1 MIIGSEKKETM
12 TKKILTD
19 CDGVLLDWVTPF
31 HEWMKRASYT
41 LVDDTVYS
49 IGDAYGIPREEG
61 HELVEAFNNSEYIRN
76 LKPLPGAVEYVAKL
90 VEQGYEFHVITSLSD
105 CPEAKGRRLMNLTEV
120 FPGAIASLE
129 CLSCGADKDEA
140 LSPYK
145 GTGLFWIE
153 DKPENA
159 YAGAAVGLKPIL
171 IDHGYNTDAVG
182 IPTYKAWSGVYQH
195 IINNPM

>member
-1 MIIGSEKKETM
+1 MMKM
-12 TKKILTD
+12 ILTD
-19 CDGVLLDWVTPF
+19 CDGVLMDWVTPF
-31 HEWMKRASYT
+31 HEWMETLGYT
-41 LVDDTVYS
+41 LLDKSVYS
-49 IGDAYGIPREEG
+49 IGDAYGITREEG
-61 HELVEAFNNSEYIRN
+61 HELVEIFNNSDHIRN
-76 LKPLPGAVEYVAKL
+76 LKPLPGAVEYVTKL

-105 CPEAKGRRLMNLTEV
+105 SPEAKGKRFMNLTET

-171 IDHGYNTDAVG
+171 LSHGYNSYAVG
-182 IPTYKAWSGVYQH
+182 IPTYDAWSGVYQH
-195 IINNPM
+195 IINNPV